1 MFTKADFENNE
12 DNNYHTENGIEMAKH
27 FGTKEEQE
35 LMAQIQK
42 DHYARGHINPD
53 EIEARNGIVKKYWHM
68 LESVKEDEASD
79 LYHDNVKSGKD
90 YNDYKGIQ
98 IHNLRKELKRV
109 RKILLN
115 LQDIE
120 GKDNSSDMV
129 NDIRN
134 MLGGYE
140 TMVDNMESAFDKLVI
155 GRHRTESETTNEV
168 ADHGSTEYYRE
179 LDKGQ
184 LNHTRSMLMKS
195 ASQLKVAIDQR
206 HKFSKELM
214 GSGDRAGTGELY
226 KMLDTLNELI
236 EKWDDKTEL
245 YGT

>member
-53 EIEARNGIVKKYWHM
+53 EIEARNSIVKKYWHM

-195 ASQLKVAIDQR
+195 AGQLKVAIEQR

-214 GSGDRAGTGELY
+214 GTGDRAGTGELY

>member
-1 MFTKADFENNE
+1 MFTKAQFEKNE

-27 FGTKEEQE
+27 FGTEDEQK
-35 LMAQIQK
+35 LMLQIQK

-68 LESVKEDEASD
+68 L
-79 LYHDNVKSGKD
+79 
-90 YNDYKGIQ
+90 
-98 IHNLRKELKRV
+98 
-109 RKILLN
+109 
-115 LQDIE
+115 
-120 GKDNSSDMV
+120 
-129 NDIRN
+129 
-134 MLGGYE
+134 
-140 TMVDNMESAFDKLVI
+140 
-155 GRHRTESETTNEV
+155 ESETTNEV

-195 ASQLKVAIDQR
+195 AGQLKVAIDQR

>member
-53 EIEARNGIVKKYWHM
+53 EIEARNSIVKKYWHM

>member
-1 MFTKADFENNE
+1 
-12 DNNYHTENGIEMAKH
+12 MAKH

-53 EIEARNGIVKKYWHM
+53 EIEARNSIVKKYWHM

>member
-53 EIEARNGIVKKYWHM
+53 EIEARNSIVKKYWHM

-195 ASQLKVAIDQR
+195 AGQLKVAIDQR

>member
-53 EIEARNGIVKKYWHM
+53 EIEARNSIVKKYWHM

-195 ASQLKVAIDQR
+195 ASQLKVAIEQR

-214 GSGDRAGTGELY
+214 GTGDRAGTGELY

>member
-1 MFTKADFENNE
+1 
-12 DNNYHTENGIEMAKH
+12 
-27 FGTKEEQE
+27 
-35 LMAQIQK
+35 
-42 DHYARGHINPD
+42 
-53 EIEARNGIVKKYWHM
+53 M

>member
-68 LESVKEDEASD
+68 LESISESEADD
-79 LYHDNVKSGKD
+79 LYHNNVKKVGQKN

-98 IHNLRKELKRV
+98 LHNLEKQLNQVFKT
-109 RKILLN
+109 LLA
-115 LQDIE
+115 LTDIE
-120 GKDNSSDMV
+120 DKDNSSDMV
-129 NDIRN
+129 NDLRN
-134 MLGGYE
+134 MHGALS
-140 TMVDNMESAFDKLVI
+140 DLKDAHNNAFEKLNT
-155 GRHRTESETTNEV
+155 GRHRKETTNEV

-214 GSGDRAGTGELY
+214 GTGDRAGTGELY

>member
-1 MFTKADFENNE
+1 MFTKADFERNE

-35 LMAQIQK
+35 LMAQIAK

-53 EIEARNGIVKKYWHM
+53 EIEARNGIVKKYFHM
-68 LESVKEDEASD
+68 LESETTNEADD
-79 LYHDNVKSGKD
+79 LYHNNVKKVGQKD

-98 IHNLRKELKRV
+98 IHNLEKELKKV
-109 RKILLN
+109 RQIILN

-120 GKDNSSDMV
+120 NRDNSSDMV

-134 MLGGYE
+134 MLGGYQ
-140 TMVDNMESAFDKLVI
+140 DLLDSMESAFDKLRI
-155 GRHRTESETTNEV
+155 GRHRKETTNEV
-168 ADHGSTEYYRE
+168 ADHGSTEYYRD

-184 LNHTRSMLMKS
+184 LNHTKSMLMKS
-195 ASQLKVAIDQR
+195 AGQLKVAIEQR
-206 HKFSKELM
+206 HKFGKELM
-214 GSGDRAGTGELY
+214 GTGDTAGTGDLY

-236 EKWDDKTEL
+236 EKWDEHTKL
-245 YGT
+245 YGM

>member
-53 EIEARNGIVKKYWHM
+53 EIEARNSIVKKYWHM

-214 GSGDRAGTGELY
+214 GTGDRAGTGELY

>member
-53 EIEARNGIVKKYWHM
+53 EIEARNSIVKKYWHM

-195 ASQLKVAIDQR
+195 AGQLKVAIDQR

-214 GSGDRAGTGELY
+214 GTGDRAGTGELY